1 MASSTCQQ
9 QQVGVPAKLPL
20 PLDYTVRKHV
30 FSLSGGDFTVED
42 AHGNL
47 AFKVR
52 GGSSSYFTG
61 SATKQKQLFVLDAS
75 GNPLLSLY
83 EKPGGFDWECY
94 RRNWF
99 GCEELV
105 FRARKRQQASK
116 WVKELEI
123 YLGLESLDPTR
134 CYCTGMSS
142 TPWDMLVKGSPFA
155 RSCTIYKG
163 NNILAQPFIGL
174 VADIWLNAS
183 LLVYQERG
191 GRPRELPNWYSESDL
206 LPFGRYM
213 QVKSHGSQLSL
224 LELEKT

>member
-1 MASSTCQQ
+1 MASSTYQQ

-83 EKPGGFDWECY
+83 QKPGGFDWECC

-123 YLGLESLDPTR
+123 YLGLESLDPKR

-163 NNILAQPFIGL
+163 NNILAQYLCAVQCIAP
-174 VADIWLNAS
+174 A
-183 LLVYQERG
+183 
-191 GRPRELPNWYSESDL
+191 RE
-206 LPFGRYM
+206 
-213 QVKSHGSQLSL
+213 KSPMAA
-224 LELEKT
+224 